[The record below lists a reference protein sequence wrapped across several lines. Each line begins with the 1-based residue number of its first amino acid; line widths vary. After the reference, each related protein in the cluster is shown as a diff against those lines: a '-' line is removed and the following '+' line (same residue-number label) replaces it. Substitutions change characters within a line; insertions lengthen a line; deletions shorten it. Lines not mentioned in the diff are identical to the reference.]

1 METNLYRK
9 YRPQNFSEVVG
20 QQVVVQTLINSIKNE
35 SIAHAYLFSGVRGT
49 GKTSIAKIFARA
61 INCLNTDNPLC
72 GECEICQE
80 FAAGSE
86 STDIFEIDAASNNG
100 VEEIR
105 KIIDNVKF
113 LPIRNKYKV
122 YIIDEVHMLSKGAF
136 NALLKTL
143 EEPPKH
149 VIFILATTEPN
160 KIPVTIL
167 SRVQRFEF
175 TRIDETLMFEHLKN
189 VLEKENVSYEDEA
202 IKRIVSFAGGGLRDG
217 LSLLT
222 KVISYA
228 PDVTVSNV
236 VTSLNL
242 ASLNISEELL
252 QAIINCDPAQVSEK
266 YRSLIA
272 EGVDETYL
280 VQDLIENA
288 RAQLV
293 SATANGDNVLQIAT
307 ILRKLMEALAGVK
320 TISNTVLYLEV
331 CLIEMSVAKQE
342 LQPQMTAPITP
353 VVDVKKVDETVQLD
367 KLKQQAEQLAA
378 LTNEPEANESVNVY
392 ESMEPIQEM
401 ESYQPEVKIEN
412 KGLDDVDLQMDALFS
427 NKTGKTVEIPQE
439 MDKRE
444 EPIVEEEPAIEE
456 EPIIE
461 EEPMAETKEVEVET
475 ISNIE
480 AGEEHTEIT
489 IIDTLMEATVK
500 DKQNVMRASKRA
512 IDELNMQKKYGI
524 AKFFE
529 VSTIQGASNSGIV
542 VSVDQNYFAAYD
554 ARIDQITKIYS
565 HYIGS
570 SVKVHLIT
578 TQFWQENRSN
588 YVRAVKENKE
598 TNIYQEAL
606 DFFGKD
612 LVTKVNS

>member
-175 TRIDETLMFEHLKN
+175 TRIDETLMFDHLKN

-252 QAIINCDPAQVSEK
+252 RAIINCDPAQVSEK

-280 VQDLIENA
+280 VQDLIDNA
-288 RAQLV
+288 RAQLIRG
-293 SATANGDNVLQIAT
+293 TANGDNVLQIAT
-307 ILRKLMEALAGVK
+307 VLRKLMEALAGVK

-331 CLIEMSVAKQE
+331 CLIEMSVAKQA

-353 VVDVKKVDETVQLD
+353 VVEEKKIDETVQLD

-378 LTNEPEANESVNVY
+378 LTNEPEANESMNVY

-401 ESYQPEVKIEN
+401 EIYQPEVKIEN
-412 KGLDDVDLQMDALFS
+412 QGLDDVDLQMDALFS

-444 EPIVEEEPAIEE
+444 EPIIEE
-456 EPIIE
+456 ESVIEGESVIE
-461 EEPMAETKEVEVET
+461 EEPMAEVKEVEVET
-475 ISNIE
+475 VSNIE
-480 AGEEHTEIT
+480 TGEEHAEIT
-489 IIDTLMEATVK
+489 IIDTLMGATVN